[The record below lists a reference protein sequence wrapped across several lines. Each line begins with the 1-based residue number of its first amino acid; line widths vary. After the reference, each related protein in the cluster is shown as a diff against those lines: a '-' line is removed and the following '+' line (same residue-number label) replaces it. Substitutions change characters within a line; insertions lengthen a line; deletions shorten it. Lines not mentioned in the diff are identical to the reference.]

1 MARVRLGDIV
11 PLFVPGQPEGSPPP
25 TSLYPQLPS
34 LPADLAD
41 NFISGYTS
49 AGTVPAY
56 AVDEQVAPIDQLV
69 TGGPYFVGTQPNYP
83 APYSNRPPIQTA
95 RPYQRSRVLSD
106 SELPPAIQRQSQ
118 IQLHQTGLFVPT
130 EDDLAILNESA
141 MWRWISEHGGLKSCC
156 RIPEVGAPFF
166 GIPPWIQKPLNGI
179 DYKKL
184 FFQPLTA
191 FQTAG
196 AFNGVD
202 TVIGQ
207 WRVDHAFDGVITKLV
222 FGFTGDGFD
231 QASGSIVWRLKYGQR
246 YARDLGN
253 VLNTYGDLQT
263 ALLVEADHIQLIS
276 DHTVTLYA
284 NIPAGSPVSGGQV
297 FGGTFGWMWPRR

>member
-1 MARVRLGDIV
+1 MARIRLGDLT
-11 PLFVPGQPEGSPPP
+11 PLWVEGQPDSLPDP
-25 TSLYPQLPS
+25 TSVYPQVPS

-56 AVDEQVAPIDQLV
+56 ATSEQENPIDQLV
-69 TGGPYFVGTQPNYP
+69 TGGPYFVPSQPNNP
-83 APYSNRPPIQTA
+83 APFSGRQQTMPYRRTPIL
-95 RPYQRSRVLSD
+95 PDSILPEPLQRGSRILEHAAGMFS
-106 SELPPAIQRQSQ
+106 
-118 IQLHQTGLFVPT
+118 PT
-130 EDDLAILNESA
+130 HDDLAILSESA
-141 MWRWISEHGGLKSCC
+141 MWRWIAEHGGLKSCC
-156 RIPEVGAPFF
+156 RISEVGAPFYTVA
-166 GIPPWIQKPLNGI
+166 PWIQKPLNGI

-196 AFNGVD
+196 VFNGTD

-222 FGFTGDGFD
+222 FGFTGVGFL
-231 QASGSIVWRLKYGQR
+231 QASAQIVWRLQYGQR

-276 DHTVTLYA
+276 DQTVTLYA
-284 NIPAGSPVSGGQV
+284 NIPAGSPVAGGQV